1 MKNIINKIINNE
13 YAFSVFSKV
22 LGVFTG
28 VCYSVLY
35 SRYLQATFRGEAS
48 VITTYVDLG
57 TLIFCFGVYQGYPH
71 FRKKKETK
79 LYKEYINLIFGFIV
93 LYIILGLFFICIVR
107 PVISVCTIVMMLPL
121 SIGIKELNYV
131 VMIENPISINKT
143 SIVLSVM
150 DNVIVIIFMLAVEV
164 DYIACILLL
173 VIKEVVYFA
182 FAIKRL
188 DINFLT
194 IRPTLN
200 GASRYIRFGF
210 LPMLTVLMMEINY
223 KADVLLLEWL
233 NINKADI
240 GVYTLGVSL
249 AQRIWMIPDAMKDI
263 LLSKLAKGKN
273 KDEVCKVT
281 RINIFIVAIFSMFL
295 AIVGRLI
302 IELLYGEEYS
312 EAYTI
317 ILTLLV
323 GIFGMIFY
331 KSVYSYNVIQGDRWK
346 NFIFLGVAA
355 SVNVFLDVFLI
366 PEIGIWG
373 AAIASTLSY
382 SICGLFFLNDFCKKT
397 TTGYYEMIFITK
409 RDILSITKLL
419 GIKR

>member
-1 MKNIINKIINNE
+1 M
-13 YAFSVFSKV
+13 
-22 LGVFTG
+22 
-28 VCYSVLY
+28 
-35 SRYLQATFRGEAS
+35 
-48 VITTYVDLG
+48 
-57 TLIFCFGVYQGYPH
+57 
-71 FRKKKETK
+71 
-79 LYKEYINLIFGFIV
+79 IFGFIV